1 MINRPRLGL
10 LARVTTIYALGALLL
25 SSTVAVA
32 TFALVQRQLIVD
44 LEEQAQ
50 LQAFRNTR
58 RLGPNLQRL
67 QENPEPPE
75 PLEEGAEV
83 VDRFVS
89 LILDTSVIFRPNGAL
104 VLIIPSDGQ
113 ARSLSGLEAR
123 DIPADLQRFVVDD
136 QVAEKRFND
145 SDGNPLYGIGLR
157 FPDLDIEYYEIVPMT
172 EVANTLSS
180 LRVILIGVSLGAS
193 LLGALLG
200 YYSARRALQP
210 LSQVGLAAGAIAG
223 GDFSAR
229 LDPTVD
235 PSLRQITE
243 TFNEMADALQ
253 RRVQRDERFTSDV
266 SHELRSP
273 LMTLSASVEV
283 IDRRRAE
290 LPEPAQQAVDLLK
303 KDLTRFQ
310 RLVEDL
316 LEISRMDVGAV
327 ELDRTPIILGEF
339 LSFVV
344 AQSQT
349 PGVPIKPIHRDDNNL
364 VIMADKR
371 RLAQAITNL
380 IDNAAKYA
388 GGATDI
394 RFGITEESV
403 QITVE
408 DRGPGVAPEDRER
421 IFDRFTRAGA
431 DAGRR
436 DVARGVG
443 LGLSLVTEH
452 IRLHQGEVRV
462 ADRRDGSSGARFVV
476 QLPIDDVVESD
487 EELAV

>member
-32 TFALVQRQLIVD
+32 TFALVQRQLISD

-67 QENPEPPE
+67 QENPDPPE

-83 VDRFVS
+83 IDRFVS

-145 SDGNPLYGIGLR
+145 GDGNPLYGIGLR

-172 EVANTLSS
+172 AVANTLSS

-229 LDPTVD
+229 LEPTVD

-243 TFNEMADALQ
+243 TFNEMVDALQ
-253 RRVQRDERFTSDV
+253 RRIQRDERFTSDV

-303 KDLTRFQ
+303 KDLERFQ

-327 ELDRTPIILGEF
+327 ELDLSPILLEEF

-349 PGVPIKPIHRDDNNL
+349 PSVSIIAQQGAEDL

-388 GGATDI
+388 GGATCI
-394 RFGITEESV
+394 GFETSNGKA
-403 QITVE
+403 QILVE
-408 DRGPGVAPEDRER
+408 DRGPGVAVEDRER

-436 DVARGVG
+436 DIARGVG
-443 LGLSLVTEH
+443 LGLSLVAEH
-452 IRLHQGEVRV
+452 VRLHNGEVWV
-462 ADRRDGSSGARFVV
+462 TGRRDGDPGARFVV
-476 QLPIDDVVESD
+476 ELPIGDVVESD
-487 EELAV
+487 EELAI

>member
-25 SSTVAVA
+25 SSTVAVS
-32 TFALVQRQLIVD
+32 TFALVQRQLISD
-44 LEEQAQ
+44 LQDGAQ

-75 PLEEGAEV
+75 PIEEGAEV
-83 VDRFVS
+83 VDPFRA
-89 LILDTSVIFRPNGAL
+89 LIEDTSVIFRPNGAG

-113 ARSLSGLEAR
+113 ARSLSGLEVR

-136 QVAEKRFND
+136 QVAQKRFND
-145 SDGNPLYGIGLR
+145 TDGNPLYGIGLR

-172 EVANTLSS
+172 GVANTLSS
-180 LRVILIGVSLGAS
+180 LRAILIGVSLGAS

-243 TFNEMADALQ
+243 TFNDMADALQ
-253 RRVQRDERFTSDV
+253 RRIQRDERFTSDV

-303 KDLTRFQ
+303 KDLERFQ

-327 ELDRTPIILGEF
+327 ELDAAPIMLGEF

-344 AQSQT
+344 AQSRT
-349 PGVPIKPIHRDDNNL
+349 PEIPIEHGRNLEGL

-388 GGATDI
+388 GGATTVW
-394 RFGITEESV
+394 FGTIGDRV
-403 QITVE
+403 QIAVQ

-421 IFDRFTRAGA
+421 IFDRFTRAGG

-436 DVARGVG
+436 DIARGVG
-443 LGLSLVTEH
+443 LGLSLVAEH
-452 IRLHQGEVRV
+452 IRLHEGRVWVTDRLDGE
-462 ADRRDGSSGARFVV
+462 DGARFVV
-476 QLPIDDVVESD
+476 ELPVGDVIESD

>member
-25 SSTVAVA
+25 SSTVAVT
-32 TFALVQRQLIVD
+32 TFALVQRQLISD
-44 LEEQAQ
+44 LEEGAQ

-67 QENPEPPE
+67 QENPEQPE
-75 PLEEGAEV
+75 PIEEGAEV
-83 VDRFVS
+83 VDPFRA
-89 LILDTSVIFRPNGAL
+89 LIEDTSVIFRPNGAG

-113 ARSLSGLEAR
+113 ARSLSGLEVR

-136 QVAEKRFND
+136 QVAQKRFYGTD
-145 SDGNPLYGIGLR
+145 DNPLYGIGLR
-157 FPDLDIEYYEIVPMT
+157 FPELDIEYYEIVPMT
-172 EVANTLSS
+172 DVVNTLSS
-180 LRVILIGVSLGAS
+180 LRAILIGVSLGAS

-235 PSLRQITE
+235 PSLSQITE
-243 TFNEMADALQ
+243 TFNDMADALQ
-253 RRVQRDERFTSDV
+253 RRIQRDERFTSDV

-283 IDRRRAE
+283 IDRRRDE

-303 KDLTRFQ
+303 KDLNRFQ
-310 RLVEDL
+310 GLVEDL

-327 ELDRTPIILGEF
+327 ELDISPIILSEF
-339 LSFVV
+339 LRFVV

-349 PGVPIKPIHRDDNNL
+349 PGIPIECANNL
-364 VIMADKR
+364 DSVVIMADKR

-388 GGATDI
+388 SGTTTVSFRIMGD
-394 RFGITEESV
+394 RV
-403 QITVE
+403 QIAVE

-436 DVARGVG
+436 DIARGVG
-443 LGLSLVTEH
+443 LGLSLVAEH
-452 IRLHQGEVRV
+452 IRLHEGRV
-462 ADRRDGSSGARFVV
+462 WVTDRLDGKPGARFVV
-476 QLPIDDVVESD
+476 DVPVGDVIESD
-487 EELAV
+487 EELAI